1 MRKQWTAEN
10 ACERSLYSEK
20 KIAKNTT
27 RRKSERLKVLMKAA
41 SASAGRAAA
50 RCLCC
55 LRCLCD
61 WMCDWI
67 FVLGIQTSLSLLLA
81 ALRTARGGLTL
92 FFLFS
97 LRSLTASKVHRV
109 HGPFPLPLIELVR
122 FDVVASFTVLDV

>member
-1 MRKQWTAEN
+1 MVM
-10 ACERSLYSEK
+10 
-20 KIAKNTT
+20 
-27 RRKSERLKVLMKAA
+27 VLLLVVYVAYVYVIGFLFLESK
-41 SASAGRAAA
+41 
-50 RCLCC
+50 L
-55 LRCLCD
+55 
-61 WMCDWI
+61 
-67 FVLGIQTSLSLLLA
+67 LSLLLA

>member
-1 MRKQWTAEN
+1 MLVELLLGVYVVYVVYVIG
-10 ACERSLYSEK
+10 CVIGFLFLE
-20 KIAKNTT
+20 
-27 RRKSERLKVLMKAA
+27 LK
-41 SASAGRAAA
+41 R
-50 RCLCC
+50 
-55 LRCLCD
+55 
-61 WMCDWI
+61 
-67 FVLGIQTSLSLLLA
+67 LSLLLA

>member
-1 MRKQWTAEN
+1 MLVELLLLVVYVYVVYVIG
-10 ACERSLYSEK
+10 CVIGFLFLE
-20 KIAKNTT
+20 
-27 RRKSERLKVLMKAA
+27 LKL
-41 SASAGRAAA
+41 
-50 RCLCC
+50 
-55 LRCLCD
+55 
-61 WMCDWI
+61 
-67 FVLGIQTSLSLLLA
+67 LSLLLA

>member
-1 MRKQWTAEN
+1 M
-10 ACERSLYSEK
+10 L
-20 KIAKNTT
+20 
-27 RRKSERLKVLMKAA
+27 VLVELLLVVYVVYVVYVIGCVIGFLFLESK
-41 SASAGRAAA
+41 
-50 RCLCC
+50 L
-55 LRCLCD
+55 
-61 WMCDWI
+61 
-67 FVLGIQTSLSLLLA
+67 LSLLLA

>member
-1 MRKQWTAEN
+1 MLVLVLLLVVYVVYVVYVIGCVFGFLFLE
-10 ACERSLYSEK
+10 
-20 KIAKNTT
+20 
-27 RRKSERLKVLMKAA
+27 LK
-41 SASAGRAAA
+41 R
-50 RCLCC
+50 
-55 LRCLCD
+55 
-61 WMCDWI
+61 
-67 FVLGIQTSLSLLLA
+67 LSLLLA

>member
-1 MRKQWTAEN
+1 MVV
-10 ACERSLYSEK
+10 
-20 KIAKNTT
+20 
-27 RRKSERLKVLMKAA
+27 VLLLVVYVAYVYVIGFLFLESK
-41 SASAGRAAA
+41 
-50 RCLCC
+50 L
-55 LRCLCD
+55 
-61 WMCDWI
+61 
-67 FVLGIQTSLSLLLA
+67 LSLLLA

>member
-1 MRKQWTAEN
+1 MLVPVELLLVVYVVYVVYVIG
-10 ACERSLYSEK
+10 CVIGCVFLE
-20 KIAKNTT
+20 
-27 RRKSERLKVLMKAA
+27 LKP
-41 SASAGRAAA
+41 
-50 RCLCC
+50 
-55 LRCLCD
+55 
-61 WMCDWI
+61 
-67 FVLGIQTSLSLLLA
+67 LSLLLA